1 MRIFEAHFTE
11 QQRQFGELCC
21 FKKERYKMEAIIGF
35 ITDLYHTDT
44 VQYIIEAVVKMLL
57 AVLCSGIIGFE
68 REHSHRPAGFRTH
81 ILVAVGSALVM
92 MTSKYVFLEYQ
103 GLGTFDP
110 TRLGAQV
117 ISGIGFLGAGTILRE
132 GFSVKGLTTA
142 ASLWA
147 VSCIGLAV
155 GSGYYI
161 GAFITTIV
169 IYLTLN
175 TFKRFILR
183 GNPSKNIYIEAENMT
198 KQAADVGAIIKR
210 YGGNLHTLEILY
222 ADSNSSKRKSDSIV
236 MKAVVFPRDEE
247 GLNMTISAIRA
258 LDGIRDLYID

>member
-1 MRIFEAHFTE
+1 MIKGGDGMETVKELITE
-11 QQRQFGELCC
+11 I
-21 FKKERYKMEAIIGF
+21 YSIPAVNYTI
-35 ITDLYHTDT
+35 D
-44 VQYIIEAVVKMLL
+44 AVVKMVL
-57 AVLCSGIIGFE
+57 AVVFSGVIGFE

-81 ILVAVGSALVM
+81 ILVAVGSTLVM
-92 MTSKYVFLEYQ
+92 MTSKFVFLEYQ
-103 GLGTFDP
+103 GIVTVDP

-155 GSGYYI
+155 GAGYYI
-161 GAFITTIV
+161 GALVSTVV

-175 TFKRFILR
+175 TFKRFIIR

-222 ADSNSSKRKSDSIV
+222 ADTSSTKRKSDSIV

-247 GLNMTISAIRA
+247 GLNLTISAIRS
-258 LDGIRDLYID
+258 LEGIRDLYID

>member
-1 MRIFEAHFTE
+1 MVRYLLDAV
-11 QQRQFGELCC
+11 
-21 FKKERYKMEAIIGF
+21 FKLF
-35 ITDLYHTDT
+35 
-44 VQYIIEAVVKMLL
+44 L
-57 AVLCSGIIGFE
+57 AVLFSGVIGFE

-81 ILVAVGSALVM
+81 ILVAVGATLVM
-92 MTSKYVFLEYQ
+92 MTGRYVFMEYQ
-103 GLGTFDP
+103 GLTSFDP

-147 VSCIGLAV
+147 VSCIGLAI
-155 GSGYYI
+155 GAGYYV
-161 GAFITTIV
+161 GALICTVV

-175 TFKRFILR
+175 TFKRIISKS
-183 GNPSKNIYIEAENMT
+183 NHSKNLYIEAENMS
-198 KQAADVGAIIKR
+198 KQAAEVGAIVKR

-222 ADSNSSKRKSDSIV
+222 ADSSPAKRKSDSIV

-247 GLNMTISAIRA
+247 SLNMTISAIRA

>member
-1 MRIFEAHFTE
+1 MDSV
-11 QQRQFGELCC
+11 
-21 FKKERYKMEAIIGF
+21 MEFLTDVYNLEVVQNLLDAIIKLSF
-35 ITDLYHTDT
+35 T
-44 VQYIIEAVVKMLL
+44 VLF
-57 AVLCSGIIGFE
+57 SGIIGYE

-81 ILVAVGSALVM
+81 ILVAVGATIVM
-92 MTSKYVFLEYQ
+92 MTSKYVFEAYQ
-103 GLGTFDP
+103 GQVTVDP

-155 GSGYYI
+155 GAGYYI
-161 GAFITTIV
+161 GALVSTVV

-175 TFKRFILR
+175 TFKRFIIR

-222 ADSNSSKRKSDSIV
+222 ADTSSTKRKSDSIV

-247 GLNMTISAIRA
+247 GLNLTISAIRS
-258 LDGIRDLYID
+258 LEGIRDLYID

>member
-1 MRIFEAHFTE
+1 METI
-11 QQRQFGELCC
+11 RQFLTNLIYLPEVKYALDAV
-21 FKKERYKMEAIIGF
+21 FKMA
-35 ITDLYHTDT
+35 
-44 VQYIIEAVVKMLL
+44 L
-57 AVLCSGIIGFE
+57 AVLFSGVIGYE

-92 MTSKYVFLEYQ
+92 MTSGYVFNEYA

-155 GSGYYI
+155 GAGYYT
-161 GAFITTIV
+161 GALVSTIV

-175 TFKRFILR
+175 TFKRFVIR

-222 ADSNSSKRKSDSIV
+222 ADSNNSKRKSDSVV

-247 GLNMTISAIRA
+247 GLNLTISAIRS
-258 LDGIRDLYID
+258 LEGIRDLYID

>member
-1 MRIFEAHFTE
+1 
-11 QQRQFGELCC
+11 
-21 FKKERYKMEAIIGF
+21 MEAVKDFLLEIYYN
-35 ITDLYHTDT
+35 DS
-44 VQYIIEAVVKMLL
+44 VQYAIDAVIKM
-57 AVLCSGIIGFE
+57 VLTVVFSGVIGYE

-81 ILVAVGSALVM
+81 ILVAVGSTLVM
-92 MTSKYVFLEYQ
+92 LTSSYVFAEYE
-103 GLGTFDP
+103 GITNFDP

-161 GAFITTIV
+161 GALVTTLV
-169 IYLTLN
+169 IYITLN
-175 TFKRFILR
+175 TLKRVVAK
-183 GNPSKNIYIEAENMT
+183 GNPSKSIFIEAENLSR
-198 KQAADVGAIIKR
+198 QAADIGAIIKR
-210 YGGNLHTLEILY
+210 YGGNLHTLEVLY
-222 ADSNSSKRKSDSIV
+222 ADSTSTKRKSDSIV
-236 MKAVVFPRDEE
+236 MKAIVFPRDEE
-247 GLNMTISAIRA
+247 SLNMTISAIRA

>member
-1 MRIFEAHFTE
+1 METI
-11 QQRQFGELCC
+11 RQFLINLIYLPEVKYALDAV
-21 FKKERYKMEAIIGF
+21 FKMA
-35 ITDLYHTDT
+35 
-44 VQYIIEAVVKMLL
+44 L
-57 AVLCSGIIGFE
+57 AVLFSGVIGYE

-92 MTSKYVFLEYQ
+92 MTSGYVFNEYA

-155 GSGYYI
+155 GAGYYT
-161 GAFITTIV
+161 GALVSTIV

-175 TFKRFILR
+175 TFKRFVIR

-222 ADSNSSKRKSDSIV
+222 ADSNQSKRKSDSVV

-247 GLNMTISAIRA
+247 GLNLTISAIRS
-258 LDGIRDLYID
+258 LEGIRDLYID

>member
-1 MRIFEAHFTE
+1 MEEIKSLLLSIY
-11 QQRQFGELCC
+11 ELDEVRYAIDAV
-21 FKKERYKMEAIIGF
+21 FKMA
-35 ITDLYHTDT
+35 
-44 VQYIIEAVVKMLL
+44 L
-57 AVLCSGIIGFE
+57 AVLFSGVIGFE

-92 MTSKYVFLEYQ
+92 MTSGYVFKAYE

-155 GSGYYI
+155 GAGYYV
-161 GAFITTIV
+161 GALVSTVV

-175 TFKRFILR
+175 TFKRFVMK

-222 ADSNSSKRKSDSIV
+222 ADSNNSKRKSDSVV

-247 GLNMTISAIRA
+247 GLNLTISAIRS
-258 LDGIRDLYID
+258 LEGIRDLYID

>member
-1 MRIFEAHFTE
+1 
-11 QQRQFGELCC
+11 
-21 FKKERYKMEAIIGF
+21 MEAIKEFLLG
-35 ITDLYHTDT
+35 LYELNE
-44 VQYIIEAVVKMLL
+44 VQYTVDAVIKMAL
-57 AVLCSGIIGFE
+57 AVLFSGVIGYE

-92 MTSKYVFLEYQ
+92 MTSGYVFREYE

-155 GSGYYI
+155 GAGYYV
-161 GAFITTIV
+161 GALVSTVV

-175 TFKRFILR
+175 TFKRFVMR

-222 ADSNSSKRKSDSIV
+222 ADSNQSKRKSDSVV
-236 MKAVVFPRDEE
+236 MKSVVFPRDEE
-247 GLNMTISAIRA
+247 GLNLTISAIRS
-258 LDGIRDLYID
+258 LEGIRDLYID